1 MVSSVSDD
9 CWNCTELMA
18 PVPVFLFGKNYR
30 LYELAVGEGT
40 LASVTVE
47 LEPGSCF
54 APFI

>member
-1 MVSSVSDD
+1 MSSVSDD